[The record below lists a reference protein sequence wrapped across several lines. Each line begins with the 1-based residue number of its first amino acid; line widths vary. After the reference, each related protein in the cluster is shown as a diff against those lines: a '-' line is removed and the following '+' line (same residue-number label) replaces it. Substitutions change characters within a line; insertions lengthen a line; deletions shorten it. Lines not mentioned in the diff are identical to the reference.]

1 MKHLKSSV
9 LFLLGA
15 VLFFASCGREDSLKS
30 GDLVFVKIPMDYN
43 LDEAS
48 MERAIGQATSAE
60 KEMNVIHVAILE
72 LEDGQ
77 EWIIDATIRH
87 NVDRHPLDTFLKD
100 FTLRDGSLPEFE
112 VKRLKD
118 KSLQKLSKQFI
129 LNAKQYL
136 GQEYDLYFKADN
148 GKMYCSELVQNS
160 YLRPDGSFIFPSL
173 AMNFRDEDGSMPVY
187 WEQLFERL
195 GEAIPQGEDGTNP
208 KQMSLDEGL
217 ETVHAAFPPKKQSR

>member
-118 KSLQKLSKQFI
+118 KSLQKLSEQFV

-187 WEQLFERL
+187 WEQLFKRL